1 MITFIEFYDYLAD
14 KQMLIYPGKLTYI
27 DTFRLGSIG
36 EIYPKDC
43 ELIMKYIKDF
53 LSEKKV
59 SIPVKYE

>member
-1 MITFIEFYDYLAD
+1 
-14 KQMLIYPGKLTYI
+14 MLIYPGKLTYI